1 MVPVDFP
8 RPSSQVARP
17 IFSFHSVFCTRA
29 QKNQVSIIP
38 WPTARRVISI
48 GAPTICRTCFDEI
61 GLTDR
66 TVCLVKSLNKAEF
79 LLAAV

>member
-8 RPSSQVARP
+8 RPSIQVARP
-17 IFSFHSVFCTRA
+17 IFSFHNVFCT
-29 QKNQVSIIP
+29 QKNKVSIIP

-66 TVCLVKSLNKAEF
+66 TSVCLVKSLNKAEF